1 MDLYSL
7 GLLDALRAYREGRAT
22 VQDYIASCS
31 ARIVA
36 LEPRIQAWEWF
47 DASRA
52 MAEAEERAGGILG
65 DLPLF
70 GIPVGVKDI
79 IATRGIPTRYG
90 SRIFAT
96 HVPTQSAWVVRR
108 LESLGGL
115 VMGKTVTTEFAY
127 RQPGKTRNPWNV
139 AHTPGGS
146 SSGSAA
152 AVAAGFVPVA
162 IGTQTLGSVIRP
174 AAFCGVVGYKP
185 SFGAISRTGI
195 HPFSPTLDT
204 VGVFARSVA
213 DAAWFGACLMGPDPR
228 DEGTLFRGPERLL
241 RVPLEPLATPPR
253 IAVVRTPKWALA
265 SEPQKAHFDACVAKL
280 AGAGAAVREVNLP
293 KAFDAAWDN
302 VMVLLSRDAVRT
314 FLMIESRHR
323 IRLSPPLI
331 ELLDQGHRVTPE
343 QYARAR
349 ARRDE
354 YCRWFDNAFDRFDAI
369 ATIPASGEAPE
380 GLGSTGD
387 ASFCSLW
394 TQTGLPAVTIPSG
407 FGPRGLPL
415 GLQVVGRYRGDEHA
429 LKVASWVESVL
440 AFRPG
445 LAASAANE
453 PDAGARPYALS
464 NPTAAATTSR
474 SSTQ

>member
-7 GLLDALRAYREGRAT
+7 GLKDTLRAYREGRAT
-22 VQDYIASCS
+22 VQDYVASCS
-31 ARIVA
+31 ERISA

-47 DASRA
+47 DPSRA

-90 SRIFAT
+90 SRIFANN
-96 HVPTQSAWVVRR
+96 VPTHSAWIVRR
-108 LESLGGL
+108 LEALGGL

-127 RQPGKTRNPWNV
+127 RQPGKTRSPWNT

-152 AVAAGFVPVA
+152 AVAAGFVPIA

-174 AAFCGVVGYKP
+174 AAYCGVVGYKP

-195 HPFSPTLDT
+195 LPFSATLDT

-228 DEGTLFRGPERLL
+228 DEATLTKGPEKILM
-241 RVPLEPLATPPR
+241 VPLEPLAAPPR
-253 IAVVRTPKWALA
+253 LAVVRTPKWSLATDAQRNNFEEALA
-265 SEPQKAHFDACVAKL
+265 KL
-280 AGAGAAVREVNLP
+280 TQAGANVREVNLP
-293 KAFDAAWDN
+293 RVFEDAWEN
-302 VMVLLSRDAVRT
+302 VMVILSREAVKS
-314 FLMIESRHR
+314 FASIESRHR
-323 IRLSPPLI
+323 IRLSPHLI
-331 ELLDQGHRVTPE
+331 ELLDRGHGVTPE
-343 QYARAR
+343 RYAKGRAK
-349 ARRDE
+349 RDE
-354 YCRWFDNAFDRFDAI
+354 YRQWLDHAFEKVDAI
-369 ATIPASGEAPE
+369 ATVPATGEAPE
-380 GLGSTGD
+380 GLGNTGD

-407 FGPRGLPL
+407 LGPRGLPL
-415 GLQVVGRYRGDEHA
+415 GIQVVGRYREDEHA
-429 LKVASWVESVL
+429 LKVASWVESTL
-440 AFRPG
+440 AFKPG
-445 LAASAANE
+445 LA
-453 PDAGARPYALS
+453 GG
-464 NPTAAATTSR
+464 
-474 SSTQ
+474 

>member
-7 GLLDALRAYREGRAT
+7 GLLDALRACREGRAT

-36 LEPRIQAWEWF
+36 LEPRIQAREWF
-47 DASRA
+47 AASRA
-52 MAEAEERAGGILG
+52 MAEAEDGAGGILG

-115 VMGKTVTTEFAY
+115 VMGKTVTTEFSY

-185 SFGAISRTGI
+185 SFRAISRTGI
-195 HPFSPTLDT
+195 HPFNATLDT

-213 DAAWFGACLMGPDPR
+213 DAAWLGTCLMGPDPR
-228 DEGTLFRGPERLL
+228 DEATLMRWPEHIL
-241 RVPLEPLATPPR
+241 RVPLEPLAAPPR
-253 IAVVRTPKWALA
+253 LAVIRTQKWPLA
-265 SEPQKAHFDACVAKL
+265 SDAQKSHFDECIGRLQA
-280 AGAGAAVREVNLP
+280 AGATLREVNLP
-293 KAFDAAWDN
+293 RLFDDAWEN
-302 VMVLLSRDAVRT
+302 VM
-314 FLMIESRHR
+314 
-323 IRLSPPLI
+323 
-331 ELLDQGHRVTPE
+331 
-343 QYARAR
+343 
-349 ARRDE
+349 
-354 YCRWFDNAFDRFDAI
+354 
-369 ATIPASGEAPE
+369 TI
-380 GLGSTGD
+380 
-387 ASFCSLW
+387 
-394 TQTGLPAVTIPSG
+394 
-407 FGPRGLPL
+407 
-415 GLQVVGRYRGDEHA
+415 
-429 LKVASWVESVL
+429 
-440 AFRPG
+440 
-445 LAASAANE
+445 
-453 PDAGARPYALS
+453 
-464 NPTAAATTSR
+464 
-474 SSTQ
+474 